1 MLEVHPNLFVGSE
14 RDCPFATRGRL
25 AADELAVVH
34 ACKSPCHQ
42 KAVGYRGSLPPDHP
56 HYLVLERG
64 SDLFLNMIDPE
75 RPLFMPPLFER
86 SLAFIEK
93 HIKIRKVL
101 IHCNL
106 GNSRSPSLALLYMAK
121 RAKVIL
127 DESYPAAVQDFR
139 PVFPGYHPGLGIQIC
154 LSQNWNQLG

>member
-1 MLEVHPNLFVGSE
+1 MEVHPNLFVGSE

-25 AADELAVVH
+25 APEELAVVH

-42 KAVGYRGSLPPDHP
+42 KAVGYRGNLPPDHP
-56 HYLVLERG
+56 HYLVLDRG
-64 SDLFLNMIDPE
+64 NDLFLNMIDPQK
-75 RPLFMPPLFER
+75 PLFMPPLFER
-86 SLAFIEK
+86 SLEFIEK
-93 HIKIRKVL
+93 HVKIRKVL

-121 RAKVIL
+121 RAKVIS

-139 PVFPGYHPGLGIQIC
+139 PVFPGYHPGLGIQIY

>member
-14 RDCPFATRGRL
+14 RDCPFASRGTL
-25 AADELAVVH
+25 ATEELAVVH
-34 ACKSPCHQ
+34 ACKSSCHQ
-42 KAVGYRGSLPPDHP
+42 KAVGYRRNLPPAHP

-64 SDLFLNMIDPE
+64 NDLFLNMMDPQ

-86 SLAFIEK
+86 SLEFIEN

-121 RAKVIL
+121 RAKVIS
-127 DESYPAAVQDFR
+127 DESYRAAVQDFGSI
-139 PVFPGYHPGLGIQIC
+139 FPGYQPSLGIQIY
-154 LSQNWNQLG
+154 LSRNWNQLA